1 MRHDRTK
8 AGSLAQHIIRQ
19 EVRLEGER
27 SPKDESKE

>member
-1 MRHDRTK
+1 MRHAK

-27 SPKDESKE
+27 SPKNESKE